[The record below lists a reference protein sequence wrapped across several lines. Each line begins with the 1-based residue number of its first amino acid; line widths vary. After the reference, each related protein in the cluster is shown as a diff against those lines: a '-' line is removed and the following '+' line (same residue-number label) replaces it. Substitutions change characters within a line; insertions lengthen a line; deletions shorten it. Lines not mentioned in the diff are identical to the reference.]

1 MLDPANPLP
10 QRQLGRIAPELENYL
25 KTHEAP
31 QISFV
36 DYKNVRKA
44 RADAEKQLARGSPT
58 YNTRESSHTIFMRD
72 GHGSEIVV
80 TSPPETPA
88 DGSPL
93 IALIFGGGWAIGTV
107 YQQIPYARSPS
118 TVYGATVV
126 TLSYRLAPEHPFPI
140 AQNDVYD
147 SVIWLGQNASSLGA
161 DVSAG
166 WILGGVSA
174 GGSMTAI
181 TAQKM
186 ANEKVSPPLT
196 GIWVCVPN
204 ILHESIVPDKYK
216 PVLVSRE
223 QNAEVPG
230 LSMKDLDFLDTLM
243 EQDVSS
249 ADWSPFNARNP
260 HKNMPPAYVQVC
272 GMDALRD
279 DGLIYEAVLRE
290 FGISTKIDVY
300 PGVPHVHFSMYLQL
314 KLSRA
319 ARLDVLKGFGWLL
332 KKEVSMDVIES
343 MEPAAP
349 AGG

>member
-1 MLDPANPLP
+1 MLDPANPQP
-10 QRQLGRIAPELENYL
+10 QKQLGKIAPELEEYL
-25 KTHEAP
+25 KTHRPP

-44 RADAEKQLARGSPT
+44 RADAEKKLAAESPT
-58 YNTRESSHTIFMRD
+58 YNTKESVHAIFMRD
-72 GHGSEIVV
+72 GYGSEIVV
-80 TSPPETPA
+80 TSPPKTPA

-93 IALIFGGGWAIGTV
+93 VALIFGGGWAIGTA
-107 YQQIPYARSPS
+107 YQQIPYARSLS
-118 TVYGATVV
+118 ALYDATVV

-147 SVIWLGQNASSLGA
+147 SVIWLGQNASTLGA

-174 GGSMTAI
+174 GGSMTAT

-186 ANEKVSPPLT
+186 VNNKVSPPLT
-196 GIWVCVPN
+196 GMWICVPN
-204 ILHESIVPDKYK
+204 ILHASIVPDKYK
-216 PVLVSRE
+216 SALVSRE
-223 QNAEVPG
+223 QNSEVPG

-243 EQDVSS
+243 EQDITT

-260 HKNMPPAYVQVC
+260 HKNMPPAYFQVC
-272 GMDALRD
+272 GMDPLRD

-290 FGISTKIDVY
+290 HGNSTKIDVY
-300 PGVPHVHFSMYLQL
+300 PGVPHVHFSIYPQL
-314 KLSRA
+314 KSSRA

-332 KKEVSMDVIES
+332 NKRVSLDVIES